1 MGVSLCLGACLAE
14 LPFLVLIPHHSV
26 SREFCSIVRKIC
38 IYTKEEVQKMNSKP
52 SGPRKEEG
60 SLDGDGASE
69 KAHLPASSDLNS
81 SQLGMCFFYSIQS
94 PHLPKPTS
102 RKHGLH
108 DIVVCYRKHH
118 PPEATDRS
126 DVGLG
131 GLCRLC

>member
-1 MGVSLCLGACLAE
+1 MGVSLCLGACLTE

-60 SLDGDGASE
+60 SLDGDSATE

-81 SQLGMCFFYSIQS
+81 SQLGMCFLKQHAIGQ
-94 PHLPKPTS
+94 
-102 RKHGLH
+102 LH
-108 DIVVCYRKHH
+108 TVFGASN
-118 PPEATDRS
+118 PFT
-126 DVGLG
+126 
-131 GLCRLC
+131 